1 MEDKRLRNLIL
12 IPWSS
17 VPIIMASYLFF
28 WNRMPSEIAVHFS
41 LSGNPVT
48 LMSRTQS
55 LLFDLITL
63 LLLLTIGSWILL
75 KRNINPER
83 ILVRYYF
90 AIVAM
95 TIISPRD
102 LALQHLAALAAS
114 LGDNAGCQMQTIQSD
129 RPKASWHVSGTWVTE
144 HPGSSLTTSPAIL

>member
-1 MEDKRLRNLIL
+1 MEGKRLRNLIL
-12 IPWSS
+12 IPWLS
-17 VPIIMASYLFF
+17 VPIILASYLLL
-28 WNRMPSEIAVHFS
+28 WNRIPSEIAVHFS
-41 LSGNPVT
+41 LSGDRVT

-63 LLLLTIGSWILL
+63 LLLLTIGSLILL

-95 TIISPRD
+95 TIIS
-102 LALQHLAALAAS
+102 LAVLLY
-114 LGDNAGCQMQTIQSD
+114 NI
-129 RPKASWHVSGTWVTE
+129 
-144 HPGSSLTTSPAIL
+144 

>member
-17 VPIIMASYLFF
+17 VPIIMASYLFL
-28 WNRMPSEIAVHFS
+28 WNGMPPEIAVHFS

-48 LMSRTQS
+48 FMSRTQS

-63 LLLLTIGSWILL
+63 LLLLTIGSWILS
-75 KRNINPER
+75 KRNVNTAR

-95 TIISPRD
+95 TIIS
-102 LALQHLAALAAS
+102 L
-114 LGDNAGCQMQTIQSD
+114 
-129 RPKASWHVSGTWVTE
+129 
-144 HPGSSLTTSPAIL
+144 AILLYNI